1 MRASCLKLLA
11 PLCTPAPRPLADSP
25 TAGNRQIE
33 GRYRSS
39 ASSSGPEV
47 PCRCLARLCCSPLP
61 PFQLA
66 KINPP
71 KHRKPTK
78 KSLHPRGY
86 TMDRGVPTRLS
97 SLVLRSPRL
106 FAIIHHPCR
115 ANKNGRNQNLNVHP
129 VDDPARQASEP
140 LSTRAQTLYCLL

>member
-1 MRASCLKLLA
+1 MRASWLKLLA
-11 PLCTPAPRPLADSP
+11 PLCTPAPRPLADSS

-39 ASSSGPEV
+39 
-47 PCRCLARLCCSPLP
+47 RCLARLCSSPLP

-66 KINPP
+66 KIIPP

-115 ANKNGRNQNLNVHP
+115 TNKNGRNQNLNVHP

-140 LSTRAQTLYCLL
+140 LSTRAQTLYCLLAHQLILYAT